1 LSVAT
6 TNNTATDTV
15 TACEKISQMRRMTS
29 RRSIRGVWTRPG
41 QGK

>member
-15 TACEKISQMRRMTS
+15 TAWEKMSHVLRITE
-29 RRSIRGVWTRPG
+29 ILFHDPTH
-41 QGK
+41 